1 MPCLV
6 TFGFLL
12 YAACKRFGYIDSG
25 LVCDAEKYPKD
36 ICYFFFDIIFFSLLK
51 GLVAILA
58 RHNSC
63 QFTYFFGQYGHIGEL
78 AEVTHSILLNPGVY
92 FFLCFFQCDYSLFFV
107 SMQMVTGP
115 SFNNSTFM
123 SAPNS
128 PVPISLPNA
137 KLNSLQNCSYSGI
150 DISGFAARI

>member
-12 YAACKRFGYIDSG
+12 YAACKRFGDIDSG

-63 QFTYFFGQYGHIGEL
+63 QFTYFFGADMKVE
-78 AEVTHSILLNPGVY
+78 LLNDGP
-92 FFLCFFQCDYSLFFV
+92 
-107 SMQMVTGP
+107 VTICMDTK
-115 SFNNSTFM
+115 N
-123 SAPNS
+123 
-128 PVPISLPNA
+128 
-137 KLNSLQNCSYSGI
+137 KE
-150 DISGFAARI
+150 

>member
-12 YAACKRFGYIDSG
+12 YAACKRFGDIDSG

-92 FFLCFFQCDYSLFFV
+92 FFLCFFQLSNVIASQAVHHKYGGVIPELRTRRFLFPCL
-107 SMQMVTGP
+107 T
-115 SFNNSTFM
+115 
-123 SAPNS
+123 
-128 PVPISLPNA
+128 
-137 KLNSLQNCSYSGI
+137 LNSILC
-150 DISGFAARI
+150 RIVHIAG

>member
-12 YAACKRFGYIDSG
+12 YAACKRFGDIDSG

-58 RHNSC
+58 R
-63 QFTYFFGQYGHIGEL
+63 Y
-78 AEVTHSILLNPGVY
+78 
-92 FFLCFFQCDYSLFFV
+92 
-107 SMQMVTGP
+107 
-115 SFNNSTFM
+115 NSTFM